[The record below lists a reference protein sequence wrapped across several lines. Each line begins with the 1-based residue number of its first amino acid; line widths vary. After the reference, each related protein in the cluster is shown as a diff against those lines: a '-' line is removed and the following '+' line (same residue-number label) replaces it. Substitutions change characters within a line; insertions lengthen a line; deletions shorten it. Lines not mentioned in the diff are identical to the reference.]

1 MLFGTIIHEDR
12 DAGIVTIRPAD
23 GSHNLLARVALSL
36 DCPMAGTQVNYTLD
50 RTGHQ
55 RTATIETPQH

>member
-1 MLFGTIIHEDR
+1 MLFGTIIHEDP

-23 GSHNLLARVALSL
+23 GSHNLLARIPLSMSYPL
-36 DCPMAGTQVNYTLD
+36 MGAQVSYTLT

-55 RTATIETPQH
+55 QTATIQAVPY